1 MWNMNNLIKISYVND
16 YVYYIEFD
24 NGLGADIDF
33 SSYVARGKVFAPLA
47 DKNIFKQAKIIGGTI
62 AWPNEI
68 DIAPETL
75 YEKCE
80 QITSCNHPSAAA
92 TG

>member
-1 MWNMNNLIKISYVND
+1 MWNMNDLKKISYVGD

-24 NGLGADIDF
+24 DGLGANIDF
-33 SSYVARGKVFAPLA
+33 SSYISRGKVFAPLA
-47 DKNIFKQAKIIGGTI
+47 DKKLFQQAKIVGGTI

-80 QITSCNHPSAAA
+80 QIASCNQSSAAA
-92 TG
+92 S